1 MMAGPNASTTPAP
14 LSASCSVV
22 MAVIKG
28 LTRILRAEARRG
40 LCCRRSGR
48 FLRQLQGN
56 WQRRRACG
64 SARSAHVEPA
74 WFGRSSCRL
83 RCRGCL
89 SIWQQD
95 GIGEQ
100 LEGAAIEEH
109 RRRGRRAGVD
119 GRAQL
124 RRHVHRPEGHGCAE
138 QREEHR
144 EIFRAMRRVR
154 ACNAKFI
161 QKWLT
166 N

>member
-1 MMAGPNASTTPAP
+1 MSNVAKHGVNRCTKQRGAGDKRMATRKARTDGEQDDGWPKRLDHAGALERIMQRSDGS
-14 LSASCSVV
+14 L
-22 MAVIKG
+22 KG
-28 LTRILRAEARRG
+28 LDQDTARRSEE
-40 LCCRRSGR
+40 RVVQPTSER
-48 FLRQLQGN
+48 FLRQLQGH

-109 RRRGRRAGVD
+109 RR
-119 GRAQL
+119 
-124 RRHVHRPEGHGCAE
+124 
-138 QREEHR
+138 
-144 EIFRAMRRVR
+144 
-154 ACNAKFI
+154 
-161 QKWLT
+161 
-166 N
+166 